1 VIDFILHFDTHLLA
15 FIAAYGAWVYG
26 ILFAIIFGETGL
38 VVTPFLP
45 GDSLLF
51 ATGAVAARGALNPW
65 AAFVLL
71 AGAAFAGNVTNYAIG
86 RSVGPRI
93 FTATTHAGLFGRLMN
108 RDYLDRA
115 HEFFEKYGGKAIV
128 LGRFMPIIRTFVPF
142 VAGAGRMTWPT
153 FLVYSAAGAFG
164 WVGLCLWSGV
174 WFGNIPAVSSHFSL
188 VTIGIVIVSLLPM
201 FVEYLRHRRAERIS
215 RVL

>member
-1 VIDFILHFDTHLLA
+1 MIDFVLHFDTHLLG
-15 FIAAYGAWVYG
+15 FIAAYGSWVYG
-26 ILFAIIFGETGL
+26 ILFAIVFAETGL

-51 ATGAVAARGALNPW
+51 ATGAVAATGALNPW
-65 AAFVLL
+65 AAFGLL
-71 AGAAFAGNVTNYAIG
+71 AGAAFAGNVTNYAAG
-86 RSVGPRI
+86 RAVGQRV
-93 FTATTHAGLFGRLMN
+93 FTATTHAGLLGRLMN
-108 RDYLDRA
+108 REYLDRA
-115 HEFFEKYGGKAIV
+115 HDFFEKYGGKAIV

-153 FLVYSAAGAFG
+153 FLLYSAAGAVG
-164 WVGLCLWSGV
+164 WVGLCLASGLL
-174 WFGNIPAVSSHFSL
+174 FGNVPAVKNHFSL

-201 FVEYLRHRRAERIS
+201 FIGIIRQRRNRRVS